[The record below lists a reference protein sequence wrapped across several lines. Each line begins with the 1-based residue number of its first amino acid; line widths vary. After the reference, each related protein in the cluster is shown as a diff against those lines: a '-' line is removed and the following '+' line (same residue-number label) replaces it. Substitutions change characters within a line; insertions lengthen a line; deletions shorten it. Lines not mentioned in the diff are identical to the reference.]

1 MKCVQRLVASTFVL
15 LGIAVGLMVVDGN
28 CAVAQ
33 GTSGKTL
40 IAEIQERGTLRVG
53 VDQGRPL
60 VFKDARSGQW
70 QGIFLD
76 ALQLWA
82 DTMKV
87 KLEPVPTTW
96 GNMVAGL
103 QAGQFDVAAALNPTP
118 VRSLAVVFS
127 NPLIYEIDAL
137 AVRRDSGLD
146 AWEAINSN
154 SRTICVMLGAAP
166 DLALT
171 AAKPQAKILRLKDEN
186 ECNLALT
193 NGRAD
198 AFYNAAVD
206 LAAFAAT
213 NNKIGLVFPPAP
225 FLRQGIAFAFRP
237 SIDLQSLESFN
248 IALGAFVMSGAFG
261 ESKEKWGFVGPQ
273 KYTLGTI
280 PSYVTEAGY

>member
-1 MKCVQRLVASTFVL
+1 MVSIFAAVSVT
-15 LGIAVGLMVVDGN
+15 VGLTVVSAN
-28 CAVAQ
+28 YAAAQ
-33 GTSGKTL
+33 GMSGKTL

-60 VFKDARSGQW
+60 VFKDARTGQW

-96 GNMVAGL
+96 GSMVAGL

-118 VRSLAVVFS
+118 ARSLAVVFS

-137 AVRRDSGLD
+137 AVMRNSGLN
-146 AWEAINSN
+146 AWEAINSS
-154 SRTICVMLGAAP
+154 SRKICVELGAAP
-166 DLALT
+166 DVALT
-171 AAKPQAKILRLKDEN
+171 AVKPKASILRLKGEN
-186 ECNLALT
+186 ECNLAVT

-206 LAAFAAT
+206 LAAFAAA
-213 NNKIGLVFPPAP
+213 NNNIGLVFPPTP

-237 SIDLQSLESFN
+237 STDFQSLASFN
-248 IALGAFVMSGAFG
+248 VTLGAFAMSGALA
-261 ESKEKWGFVGPQ
+261 ESKEKWGFANPL
-273 KYTLGTI
+273 KYTLGTV